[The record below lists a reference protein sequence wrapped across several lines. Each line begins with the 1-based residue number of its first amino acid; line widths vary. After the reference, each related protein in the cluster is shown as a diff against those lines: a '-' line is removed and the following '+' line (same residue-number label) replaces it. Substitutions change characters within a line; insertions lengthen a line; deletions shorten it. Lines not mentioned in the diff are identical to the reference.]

1 MGLLQSH
8 PQAAEQSMTPSP
20 NDDPKT
26 LVSTDWLAAHLKD
39 PDLRILD
46 ASWFLPD
53 AGRDAKAE
61 YAAGHIPNARFF
73 DIDEITD
80 NRSTLPHMAPP
91 PEKFIARM
99 RAMGVGDG
107 HQVVIYDAAGLFSA
121 ARVWWTF
128 RLMGKTDVAVLD
140 GGLPKWRAEGREIDD
155 MPPIV
160 RDRHMT
166 TSRQNQMVKDV
177 TQVAHAAKLGEA
189 EIIDARAAARFR
201 GEVAEPRAGLRSGH
215 IPGSR
220 NVPFATLLNADAT
233 MKSPAELRAVFEAA
247 GVNLAKPAITSC
259 GSGVTAAV
267 LSLALERI
275 GHRNHALYDG
285 SWAEWGMYDDLAVAK
300 GPQS

>member
-1 MGLLQSH
+1 
-8 PQAAEQSMTPSP
+8 MTPSP
-20 NDDPKT
+20 SDDPKT
-26 LVSTDWLAAHLKD
+26 LVSTEWLAAHLKD

-53 AGRDAKAE
+53 AGRDGRAE
-61 YAAGHIPNARFF
+61 YEAAHIPGARFF
-73 DIDEITD
+73 DLDEITD
-80 NRSTLPHMAPP
+80 SRSTLPHMAPP
-91 PEKFIARM
+91 PEKFISRM

-140 GGLPKWRAEGREIDD
+140 GGLPKWRAEGREIED

-166 TSRQNQMVKDV
+166 TSRQHHLVKDV

-201 GEVAEPRAGLRSGH
+201 GEAPEPRAGLRAGH
-215 IPGSR
+215 IPGAK
-220 NVPFATLLNADAT
+220 NVPYATLLNADAT
-233 MKSPAELRAVFEAA
+233 MKSPPELRAVFEAA
-247 GVNLAKPAITSC
+247 GVDLSKPAITSC

-285 SWAEWGMYDDLAVAK
+285 SWAEWGMYDDLAVEK
-300 GPQS
+300 G

>member
-1 MGLLQSH
+1 
-8 PQAAEQSMTPSP
+8 MTPSP

-26 LVSTDWLAAHLKD
+26 LVSTAWLAAHLKD
-39 PDLRILD
+39 PDLRVLD

-53 AGRDAKAE
+53 MARNAQAE
-61 YAAGHIPNARFF
+61 HTAGHIPGARFF

-80 NRSTLPHMAPP
+80 SRSTLPHMAPA
-91 PEKFIARM
+91 PEKFISRM
-99 RAMGVGDG
+99 RAMGIGDG
-107 HQVVIYDAAGLFSA
+107 HQVVVYDALGLFSA

-128 RLMGKTDVAVLD
+128 RLMGKTDIAVLD
-140 GGLPKWRAEGREIDD
+140 GGLPKWRGEGRELED
-155 MPPIV
+155 MPPMV

-166 TSRQNQMVKDV
+166 TARQNHLVKDV

-201 GEVAEPRAGLRSGH
+201 GEAPEPRPGLRAGH
-215 IPGSR
+215 IPGSK
-220 NVPFATLLNADAT
+220 NVPFASLLNADAT
-233 MKSPAELRAVFEAA
+233 MKPPAELRAIFEAA
-247 GVNLAKPAITSC
+247 GVDLTKPAITSC

-285 SWAEWGMYDDLAVAK
+285 SWAEWGMYDDLAVEK
-300 GPQS
+300 G